1 MLTNRGIVPEDLP
14 PAEDVKKLQ
23 RKLDGDEKNV
33 LKQTKK
39 PFKK

>member
-1 MLTNRGIVPEDLP
+1 MLTNRGIIPEDLP

-23 RKLDGDEKNV
+23 RKLDGDEKKV

>member
-1 MLTNRGIVPEDLP
+1 MIQMPKG
-14 PAEDVKKLQ
+14 AEKEV
-23 RKLDGDEKNV
+23 DGDEKKV